1 MILNT
6 EESLTSRRKRKI
18 DSPET
23 VAETAEES
31 EAPKKKRGKIGFI
44 DFQAPLVEQPPI
56 TAFISMVQNVFSGV
70 FNVMKA
76 VFFESS
82 RPPES
87 SDVLVHGKCVRSYI

>member
-1 MILNT
+1 M
-6 EESLTSRRKRKI
+6 SRRKRKI
-18 DSPET
+18 DAPET

-31 EAPKKKRGKIGFI
+31 EAPKKKSKNFGFI

-56 TAFISMVQNVFSGV
+56 TAFMSMVQNVFSGV

-87 SDVLVHGKCVRSYI
+87 SDVLVHGNCVRSNT